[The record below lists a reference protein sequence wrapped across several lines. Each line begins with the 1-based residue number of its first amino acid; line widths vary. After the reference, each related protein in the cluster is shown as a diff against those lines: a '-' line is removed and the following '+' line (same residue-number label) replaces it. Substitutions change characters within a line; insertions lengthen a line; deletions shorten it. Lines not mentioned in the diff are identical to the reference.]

1 MRFELCSVAGSSPSW
16 LLQGNSCNHL
26 WCSASGLK
34 VQKYYKR
41 DNNLTCV
48 WTPPLLE
55 FSPSAQELMVSLAA
69 FDLRE
74 KSKYS
79 QNLLK
84 ILAIF
89 VEISPKAILRV
100 SLTHHIVHVAEPNSV
115 TALCKQKSLQH
126 AKITS
131 VPRSIGRTDRKYLV
145 QIQLLLS
152 PSNPWFLCLTR
163 SSEVVWIE
171 KNN

>member
-1 MRFELCSVAGSSPSW
+1 M
-16 LLQGNSCNHL
+16 

-34 VQKYYKR
+34 VQEYYKR
-41 DNNLTCV
+41 DNILTCV

-55 FSPSAQELMVSLAA
+55 FSPSAQELTVSLAA

-89 VEISPKAILRV
+89 VEISPKAKRTLRV
-100 SLTHHIVHVAEPNSV
+100 SLMHHIVHVAEANSV
-115 TALCKQKSLQH
+115 TAL
-126 AKITS
+126 
-131 VPRSIGRTDRKYLV
+131 
-145 QIQLLLS
+145 
-152 PSNPWFLCLTR
+152 
-163 SSEVVWIE
+163 
-171 KNN
+171 